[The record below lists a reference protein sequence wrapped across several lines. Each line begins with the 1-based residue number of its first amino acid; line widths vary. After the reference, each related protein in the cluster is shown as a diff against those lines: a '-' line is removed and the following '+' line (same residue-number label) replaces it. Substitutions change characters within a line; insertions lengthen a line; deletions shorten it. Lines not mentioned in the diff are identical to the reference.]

1 MKKRDLTYIG
11 EGVLRGFF
19 LTLFLVLIYSI
30 LCSYIDIKDIVT
42 SVYIVVVTALSVMY
56 GAIYAVKK
64 IKCKGWLN
72 GLIVACIYMLV
83 IYIISLINGRPVDI
97 SYYGLLRI
105 FLSLAVGMFSGML
118 GINMER

>member
-19 LTLFLVLIYSI
+19 LTLFLILIYSI
-30 LCSYIDIKDIVT
+30 VCAYIDVKDIVT
-42 SVYIVVVTALSVMY
+42 SVFIVVITALGIMY

-72 GLIVACIYMLV
+72 GLIVALIYMLA
-83 IYIISLINGRPVDI
+83 IYIISAINGRKFDI

-105 FLSLAVGMFSGML
+105 LLSLAVGMFSGML
-118 GINMER
+118 GVNVD